1 MLLFPYTIDIYKWNQ
16 SWGSGDTVQKIQQFF
31 HSLTVRII
39 ISICCIIMPIICFI
53 MVISN
58 LMIQNMRDKFI
69 DSYTNEL
76 ALYMTQI
83 DANLYSIKK
92 DMKEIISE
100 NWTELALGNENET
113 VSIAKYKFWEGLK
126 ESRSNQNLA
135 GLAYLKTSWDHNT
148 VISYNNSAISYQQ
161 SRKIQ
166 DYVNQ
171 ADLKDFKNLNY
182 EIVRIDRRTYL
193 IINDNLYNY
202 SFGYIVDVE
211 NITGPL
217 EQVRTFESEKIFI
230 SGQGGEIMNTEHP
243 FSVDLAEQ
251 TQVIQG
257 QKEKVLL
264 VAYPSRQMDYYV
276 ARTVSIDD
284 MNSEIPF
291 LEKILRLA
299 GFVSILIVPLMWFII
314 RRLVLVPLHRLSSAM
329 HEIETDNLEYRIQ
342 TLEKTKDFQQINHM
356 FNRMTEQIKQLTIES
371 YEKDIE
377 KLQIEATNMRL
388 QVNPHMLLNSLSMI
402 YNLSFSQNYKCIQE
416 FTLCLTD
423 YFRYVLHQKEEQV
436 TVKDEM
442 KFVNSY
448 LGIQK
453 IRFPG
458 SFVSICNIEEELFG
472 EKVPPLLIQN
482 FVENSIKYA
491 LKLGSEIEIIII
503 VKRRE
508 DKLVVSIVDTGNGM
522 DQDTLDAVRKGE
534 PVVNKTGN
542 HIGIW
547 NCRRRLKMYYG
558 DAAKLNISSALNE
571 GTQVWIEIPIE
582 KGGEDSGESIDC

>member
-1 MLLFPYTIDIYKWNQ
+1 
-16 SWGSGDTVQKIQQFF
+16 
-31 HSLTVRII
+31 
-39 ISICCIIMPIICFI
+39 
-53 MVISN
+53 
-58 LMIQNMRDKFI
+58 
-69 DSYTNEL
+69 
-76 ALYMTQI
+76 MTQV

-92 DMKEIISE
+92 DMKEIISD
-100 NWTELALGNENET
+100 NWTDLALGNKNKT

-135 GLAYLKTSWDHNT
+135 ALAYLKTTWDHST
-148 VISYNNSAISYQQ
+148 VISYNNSIVSYEQ
-161 SRKIQ
+161 SRRIQKYINKI
-166 DYVNQ
+166 
-171 ADLKDFKNLNY
+171 DLNTLKNLSY
-182 EIVRIDRRTYL
+182 KMIRIDNSTYL

-202 SFGYIVDVE
+202 SFGYIIDVTS
-211 NITGPL
+211 IIDPL
-217 EQVRTFESEKIFI
+217 EEVRTFDSEQIYI
-230 SGQGGEIMNTEHP
+230 SDTRGNIVNTDHP
-243 FSVDLAEQ
+243 FSVDLTNQSQA
-251 TQVIQG
+251 IQG
-257 QKEKVLL
+257 QKGKALL
-264 VAYPSRQMDYYV
+264 VTYPSKQMDYFV
-276 ARTVSIDD
+276 VRTVSMDD
-284 MNSEIPF
+284 MNSELPF
-291 LEKILRLA
+291 LEKILRIA
-299 GFVSILIVPLMWFII
+299 GFVSILIVPLMWYMI

-329 HEIETDNLEYRIQ
+329 HEIEMDHLEYRIQ
-342 TLEKTKDFQQINHM
+342 APEKTKDFQQINHM
-356 FNRMTEQIKQLTIES
+356 FNRMTEQIKQLTIAS

-388 QVNPHMLLNSLSMI
+388 QVNPHMLLNSLNMI

-423 YFRYVLHQKEEQV
+423 YFRYVLHQKEELV
-436 TVKDEM
+436 TVRDEM

-458 SFVSICNIEEELFG
+458 SFVSVCNIEEKLFE

-503 VKRRE
+503 VKRR
-508 DKLVVSIVDTGNGM
+508 DSKLIISIVDTGNGM
-522 DQDTLDAVRKGE
+522 DHDTLDIIRRGE
-534 PVVNKTGN
+534 PVVNKTGE

-558 DAAKLNISSALNE
+558 EDAKLNISSVLKE

-582 KGGEDSGESIDC
+582 KDREVSDESVNC